1 MEEGTVTITRGM
13 TVDDPKDL
21 VGTMYPVFAGI
32 KHYARDNGID
42 VNKGRWTLHITWEGN
57 EDA

>member
-1 MEEGTVTITRGM
+1 M